1 MFNPELENNTNIKV
15 ALIGFGNSARRLA
28 ELLIELEK
36 EIICKYGVRI
46 VCTAIAT
53 ASHGKV
59 VSGQGIN
66 LLSALEII
74 KSGQSLTQLKDI
86 EIVADS
92 FQAID
97 KSKADIVVETTL
109 LSLENGEPA
118 YSHIKKALLAGKHVV
133 TANKGPLA
141 FAAGELQELAKIQ
154 ERALRYE
161 STVMDGTPIFN
172 LAKYTLPLVKFKRI
186 RGIVNSTTN
195 FILTEMESGGDF
207 ASALKEAQRR
217 GIAEAD
223 ASLDIDGWDA
233 AVKATVLANCLM
245 NAKLKPTDVFRKGI
259 SNIKPEEVLAAVK
272 AGKKIR
278 LVIDIERINSEVQAK
293 VLPIEIAK
301 EDIFYNIDAFS
312 NILALETDLMGTLM
326 IVEQEPTL
334 TQTAY
339 GLLSDLL
346 SIIEEYKEYKA
357 D

>member
-1 MFNPELENNTNIKV
+1 MINLDLEKGTNIKI
-15 ALIGFGNSARRLA
+15 ALIGFGNSACRLA
-28 ELLIELEK
+28 ELLVEREK
-36 EIICKYGVRI
+36 EITDKYGVKI
-46 VCTAIAT
+46 ICTAIAT
-53 ASHGKV
+53 AHHSKV
-59 VSGQGIN
+59 VSLQGID
-66 LLSALEII
+66 LLSALELI
-74 KSGQSLTQLKDI
+74 KSKQSLSNLKQV
-86 EIVADS
+86 EIVTDS

-97 KSKADIVVETTL
+97 KSKADIVIETTL

-118 YSHIKKALLAGKHVV
+118 YSHIKHALLASKSVV

-141 FAAGELQELAKIQ
+141 FAASELLALAQKQ
-154 ERALRYE
+154 GCFLRYE

-172 LAKYTLPLVKFKRI
+172 LARHTLPLVKFHRI

-195 FILTEMESGGDF
+195 FILTEMEAGKDF
-207 ASALKEAQRR
+207 DNALKEAQER
-217 GIAEAD
+217 GIAEAN

-245 NAKLKPTDVFRKGI
+245 NASLKPTDVARTGI
-259 SNIKPEEVLAAVK
+259 SNITSTELLASIK

-278 LVIDIERINSEVQAK
+278 LVMDIELINSEVQARVAPTK
-293 VLPIEIAK
+293 IAK

-346 SIIEEYKEYKA
+346 SIVEQTKIT
-357 D
+357 